1 MNKIVLAGLV
11 TEEPIFSHEVHGE
24 KFYRFR
30 LLSSRQSGN
39 CDILMC
45 TVPEIIKN
53 GINEGKK
60 VKVLGEIRTRNVHEN
75 DKNHLE
81 ITVFVKDVLLYE
93 EDENNV
99 ELDGFI
105 CKDPTYR
112 ETPFGR
118 RITDL
123 IVASNRER
131 NFKSDYIPCI
141 AWGRNAIR
149 ASEFDVG
156 TRVKVLGR
164 LQSREYKKKIDD
176 GIYEVRTAYELSASM
191 IDVIEESEETD
202 ESSN

>member
-24 KFYRFR
+24 RFYRFR

-39 CDILMC
+39 RDVLMC

-53 GINEGKK
+53 GISEGNM
-60 VKVLGEIRTRNVHEN
+60 VKVLGEIRTRNVREN

-81 ITVFVKDVLLYE
+81 ITVFVKEVLLYE

-105 CKDPTYR
+105 CKEPVYR

-118 RITDL
+118 QITDL

-131 NFKSDYIPCI
+131 NYKSDYIPCI

-149 ASEFDVG
+149 TSEFDVG
-156 TRVKVLGR
+156 TRVKVSGR

-176 GIYEVRTAYELSASM
+176 GIYEVRTAYELSAYM
-191 IDVIEESEETD
+191 IDVVEEREETD
-202 ESSN
+202 ENSN

>member
-24 KFYRFR
+24 KFYRFF
-30 LLSSRQSGN
+30 LSSSRQSGY
-39 CDILMC
+39 CDVLMC

-53 GINEGKK
+53 GINEGNM
-60 VKVLGEIRTRNVHEN
+60 VKVLGEIRTRNVHED

-81 ITVFVKDVLLYE
+81 ITVFVKEVLSYE
-93 EDENNV
+93 KDENNV

-105 CKDPTYR
+105 CKEPVYR

-118 RITDL
+118 QITDL

-131 NFKSDYIPCI
+131 NYKSDYIPCI

-149 ASEFDVG
+149 TSEFNVG
-156 TRVKVLGR
+156 TRVKVSGR
-164 LQSREYKKKIDD
+164 LQSREYNKRLGDET
-176 GIYEVRTAYELSASM
+176 YEARTAYELSSSM
-191 IDVIEESEETD
+191 VSVVEESEE
-202 ESSN
+202 SNENSN

>member
-24 KFYRFR
+24 KFYRFY
-30 LLSSRQSGN
+30 LSSSRQSGN
-39 CDILMC
+39 CDILVC
-45 TVPEIIKN
+45 IVPEIIKN
-53 GINEGKK
+53 GISEGNK

-75 DKNHLE
+75 GKNHLE

-105 CKDPTYR
+105 CKEPVYR

-118 RITDL
+118 QITDL

-131 NFKSDYIPCI
+131 NYKSDYIPCI

-149 ASEFDVG
+149 TSELDVG

-176 GIYEVRTAYELSASM
+176 ETYEARTAYELSAYM
-191 IDVIEESEETD
+191 IDVVEESEEMD

>member
-24 KFYRFR
+24 RFYRFY
-30 LLSSRQSGN
+30 LSSSRQSGY
-39 CDILMC
+39 CDVLMC

-53 GINEGKK
+53 GINEGNM
-60 VKVLGEIRTRNVHEN
+60 VKVLGEIRTRNVHED
-75 DKNHLE
+75 DKSHLE
-81 ITVFVKDVLLYE
+81 VTVFVKEVLLYE
-93 EDENNV
+93 KDENNV

-105 CKDPTYR
+105 CKEPVYR

-118 RITDL
+118 QITDL
-123 IVASNRER
+123 IVASNREY
-131 NFKSDYIPCI
+131 FKSDYIPCI

-149 ASEFDVG
+149 ASEFNVG

-176 GIYEVRTAYELSASM
+176 ETYEVRIAYELSANRV
-191 IDVIEESEETD
+191 DVVEESEGE
-202 ESSN
+202 E

>member
-11 TEEPIFSHEVHGE
+11 TEEPTFSHEVHGE
-24 KFYRFR
+24 KFYRFS
-30 LLSSRQSGN
+30 LSSSRMSGTN
-39 CDILMC
+39 DIIPC
-45 TVPEIIKN
+45 TVSEILKKDIE
-53 GINEGKK
+53 EGTEI
-60 VKVLGEIRTRNVHEN
+60 KVLGEIRTRNVHEN

-81 ITVFVKDVLLYE
+81 ITVFVKEVLLYE

-105 CKDPTYR
+105 CKEPTYR

-118 RITDL
+118 QITDL
-123 IVASNRER
+123 MVASNREY
-131 NFKSDYIPCI
+131 FKSDYIPCI

-149 ASEFDVG
+149 ASEFNVG
-156 TRVKVLGR
+156 TRVKVSGR

-176 GIYEVRTAYELSASM
+176 GTYEVRTAYELSAYM
-191 IDVIEESEETD
+191 IDVVEESEETD

>member
-24 KFYRFR
+24 KFYRFF
-30 LLSSRQSGN
+30 LSSSRQSGY
-39 CDILMC
+39 CDVLMC

-53 GINEGKK
+53 GINEGNM
-60 VKVLGEIRTRNVHEN
+60 VKVLGEIRTRNVHED
-75 DKNHLE
+75 DKSHLE
-81 ITVFVKDVLLYE
+81 VTVFVKEVLLYE

-105 CKDPTYR
+105 CKEPVYR

-118 RITDL
+118 QITDL

-131 NFKSDYIPCI
+131 NYKSDYIPCI

-149 ASEFDVG
+149 TSEFNVG
-156 TRVKVLGR
+156 TRVKVSGR
-164 LQSREYKKKIDD
+164 LQSRECNKKLGDET
-176 GIYEVRTAYELSASM
+176 YEERTAYELSASM
-191 IDVIEESEETD
+191 IDVVEESEGE
-202 ESSN
+202 E

>member
-1 MNKIVLAGLV
+1 MNKIVLEGLV
-11 TEEPIFSHEVHGE
+11 TEEPTFSHEVHGE
-24 KFYRFR
+24 KFYRFS
-30 LLSSRQSGN
+30 LSSSRMSGTN
-39 CDILMC
+39 DILPC
-45 TVPEIIKN
+45 TVSEIL
-53 GINEGKK
+53 KK
-60 VKVLGEIRTRNVHEN
+60 DIEKGTEIKVLGEIRTRNVHED

-81 ITVFVKDVLLYE
+81 ITVFVKEVLLYE

-105 CKDPTYR
+105 CKEPTYR

-118 RITDL
+118 QITDL

-131 NFKSDYIPCI
+131 NHKSDYIPCI

-149 ASEFDVG
+149 ASELNVG

-164 LQSREYKKKIDD
+164 LQSREYNKRLGDET
-176 GIYEVRTAYELSASM
+176 YEARTAYELSSSM
-191 IDVIEESEETD
+191 VSVVEESEESD

>member
-11 TEEPIFSHEVHGE
+11 TEEPIFSHEAHGE

-30 LLSSRQSGN
+30 LLSSRKSGN
-39 CDILMC
+39 CDVLMC

-53 GINEGKK
+53 GINEGNM

-81 ITVFVKDVLLYE
+81 ITVFVKEVLLYE

-105 CKDPTYR
+105 CKEPTYR
-112 ETPFGR
+112 VTPFGR
-118 RITDL
+118 QITDL
-123 IVASNRER
+123 MVASNREY
-131 NFKSDYIPCI
+131 FKSDYIPCI

-149 ASEFDVG
+149 TSEFDVG

-164 LQSREYKKKIDD
+164 LQIREYKKKIDD
-176 GIYEVRTAYELSASM
+176 ETYEIRMAYELSAYM
-191 IDVIEESEETD
+191 VDVVEESEETD

>member
-24 KFYRFR
+24 KFYRFY
-30 LLSSRQSGN
+30 LSSSRQSGY
-39 CDILMC
+39 CDVLMC

-53 GINEGKK
+53 GINEGNM
-60 VKVLGEIRTRNVHEN
+60 VKVLGEIRTRNVHED
-75 DKNHLE
+75 DKSHLE
-81 ITVFVKDVLLYE
+81 VTVFVKEVLLYE

-105 CKDPTYR
+105 CKEPVYR

-118 RITDL
+118 QITDL

-131 NFKSDYIPCI
+131 NYKSDYIPCI

-149 ASEFDVG
+149 TSEFNVG
-156 TRVKVLGR
+156 TRVKVSGR
-164 LQSREYKKKIDD
+164 LQSREYNKKIDD
-176 GIYEVRTAYELSASM
+176 ETYEERTAYELSASM
-191 IDVIEESEETD
+191 IDVVE
-202 ESSN
+202 

>member
-11 TEEPIFSHEVHGE
+11 TEEPTFSHEVHGE
-24 KFYRFR
+24 KFYRFS
-30 LLSSRQSGN
+30 LSSSRMSGTN
-39 CDILMC
+39 DILPC
-45 TVPEIIKN
+45 TVSEILKKDIE
-53 GINEGKK
+53 EGKEI
-60 VKVLGEIRTRNVHEN
+60 KVLGEIRTRNVHEN

-81 ITVFVKDVLLYE
+81 ITVFVKEVLLYE

-105 CKDPTYR
+105 CKEPKYR

-118 RITDL
+118 QITDL

-149 ASEFDVG
+149 ASEFNVG

-176 GIYEVRTAYELSASM
+176 EKYEERTAYELSAYM
-191 IDVIEESEETD
+191 IDVVEESEEMD

>member
-11 TEEPIFSHEVHGE
+11 TEEPIFSHEAHGE
-24 KFYRFR
+24 RFYRFS
-30 LLSSRQSGN
+30 LSSSRMSGN
-39 CDILMC
+39 CDVLMC

-53 GINEGKK
+53 GINEGNK

-81 ITVFVKDVLLYE
+81 ITVFVKEVLLYE

-105 CKDPTYR
+105 CKEPTYR

-118 RITDL
+118 QITDL

-131 NFKSDYIPCI
+131 NYKSDYIPCI

-149 ASEFDVG
+149 TSEFNVG
-156 TRVKVLGR
+156 TRVKILGR

-176 GIYEVRTAYELSASM
+176 ETYEVRTTYELSSAVV
-191 IDVIEESEETD
+191 DVVEESEETD
-202 ESSN
+202 ENSN